1 MALICGERA
10 ILAAPRRRKYQSMD
24 RTYKNNFTRGIVLSA
39 TLGAL
44 AFTGTYTGAFA
55 RAFEGAVQVAG
66 RSTFSAVSS
75 ARADEVNLYS
85 SRQPFLMKPL
95 LAAFTEETGIK
106 VNMVYLKKGML
117 ERLKSEGRNS
127 PADLI
132 LVSDIGNLHN
142 HDKAG
147 LLQPVTS
154 PNLSANIPAQYRHPS
169 GNWFGLTVRARVIYA
184 SKTRLKA
191 GEVTTYEDLADPRM
205 KGRVCIRSGKHVYNI
220 SLLASIVVAK
230 GEAGA
235 TAWAKGLKANLARRP
250 QGNDRAQ
257 VRAVFEG
264 ECDVAVGN
272 TYYMGKM
279 ATNKKDPIQKE
290 WAKSV
295 RIIFPNQA
303 GRGTHVNVS
312 GAAVTKSAKNKTN
325 AVRLIEFLSDD
336 AAQKIYAEQN
346 FEYPVKAGVALHPLV
361 ASWGRFKADK
371 AYLSKIANKRTT
383 ATKLVDKVAFNN

>member
-1 MALICGERA
+1 MTCKSFLERGF
-10 ILAAPRRRKYQSMD
+10 L
-24 RTYKNNFTRGIVLSA
+24 VSA
-39 TLGAL
+39 VLGA
-44 AFTGTYTGAFA
+44 AVFA
-55 RAFEGAVQVAG
+55 AG
-66 RSTFSAVSS
+66 PSAM
-75 ARADEVNLYS
+75 AEEVNLYS

-95 LAAFTEETGIK
+95 LQAYTKETGVK

-147 LLQPVTS
+147 LLQPVSSAT
-154 PNLSANIPAQYRHPS
+154 LSANIPPQYRHPD
-169 GNWFGLTVRARVIYA
+169 GNWFGLTVRARVIFA
-184 SKTRLKA
+184 SKTRVKP
-191 GEVTTYEDLADPRM
+191 GEVTSYEDLADPRM
-205 KGRVCIRSGKHVYNI
+205 KGRVCTRSGKHVYNV

-230 GEAGA
+230 GAEGA
-235 TAWAKGLKANLARRP
+235 KEWAKGVKANLARKP

-257 VRAVFEG
+257 VKAVYEG

-279 ATNKKDPIQKE
+279 ATNEKDPVQKK

-295 RIIFPNQA
+295 NIVFPNQS

-312 GAAVTKSAKNKTN
+312 GAGITKSAKNKAD
-325 AVRLIEFLSDD
+325 AVRLIEFLSGDT
-336 AAQKIYAEQN
+336 AQKIYAEAN
-346 FEYPVKAGVALHPLV
+346 FEYPVKAGVPLHPMV
-361 ASWGRFKADK
+361 ASWGEFKADK
-371 AYLSKIANKRTT
+371 AYLSKIASERTT
-383 ATKLVDKVAFNN
+383 ATKLVDLVAFNN

>member
-1 MALICGERA
+1 MEISVKCKSF
-10 ILAAPRRRKYQSMD
+10 LAFGVYFS
-24 RTYKNNFTRGIVLSA
+24 LL
-39 TLGAL
+39 LGA
-44 AFTGTYTGAFA
+44 AVFSSPSFA
-55 RAFEGAVQVAG
+55 ASG
-66 RSTFSAVSS
+66 
-75 ARADEVNLYS
+75 EVNLYS

-95 LAAFTEETGIK
+95 LKAYTKQTGIK

-127 PADLI
+127 PADMI

-154 PNLSANIPAQYRHPS
+154 ATLSANIPSQYRHPD
-169 GNWFGLTVRARVIYA
+169 GHWFGLTVRARVIYA
-184 SKTRLKA
+184 SKTRVGP
-191 GEVTTYEDLADPRM
+191 GEVTSYEDLADPKM

-230 GEAGA
+230 GAEAA
-235 TAWAKGLKANLARRP
+235 AHWARGVKANLARRP

-257 VRAVFEG
+257 VKAVYEG

-279 ATNKKDPIQKE
+279 ATNEKDPIQKK
-290 WAKSV
+290 WAASV
-295 RIIFPNQA
+295 NIIFPNQK

-312 GAAVTKSAKNKTN
+312 GAGVTKSARNKAN
-325 AVRLIEFLSDD
+325 AVRLIEFLSGA
-336 AAQKIYAEQN
+336 AAQKIYAEAN
-346 FEYPVKAGVALHPLV
+346 FEYPVKAGVPLHPMV
-361 ASWGRFKADK
+361 ASWGAFKADK
-371 AYLSKIANKRTT
+371 AFLSKIAGQRTT
-383 ATKLVDKVAFNN
+383 ASKLVDLVAFNN